1 MFENKKV
8 IIFDMDGT
16 LIDSVG
22 IWNEVDNAVIRKI
35 TNSNIIVENIQDIRD
50 RALADAKSGDIYM
63 EYCEFLRKRYN
74 SDIPKES
81 IYDIRYS
88 FYREFAKKIDYKPMA
103 DVVLKELKRRGFVLA
118 LATTTTRA
126 NLKYYQTE
134 NEVMFNKINLDEIFS
149 VILSKEDI
157 IEKKPSP
164 EIHNKILK
172 ILNVKPEECLIFE
185 DSLIGVQAAKNAGI
199 EVVTMY
205 DKYSDNVR
213 DEILKM
219 TDYYF
224 KNFDEVLEIINR

>member
-157 IEKKPSP
+157 SEKKPSP

-172 ILNVKPEECLIFE
+172 MLNVKPEECLIFE

-224 KNFDEVLEIINR
+224 RNFDEVLEIINR